1 MNYWLDL
8 FTGTTWRE
16 FRDAGCRVSGHSHH
30 MRGTVARIARGDILL
45 CYLTGVMRWVGALE
59 VIGPSRDKSKIWSQ
73 GEFPVRLDV
82 KPLILLDPDT
92 GVPMEAL
99 RGKVHFYQTD
109 TDKGRFRGFL
119 RGSPHQFKRTEDG
132 QLVLELLR
140 QAEAS
145 PVSRPVDPRKLA
157 KIPQYRVQ
165 RRRGSKMVAASVT
178 VPEVELISDGERPDE
193 TKGPTHTEIEWRLLT
208 LGSAMG
214 LDLWVARNDRS
225 REWQGKRLAEIKG
238 IIEELPTQFNEAT
251 NRTIELID
259 VLWLKG
265 NSIVAA
271 FEVEHTTSIFSGLL
285 RMSDLLALQPNLEI
299 KLYLVGPDERREKF
313 FQEIKRPTFAIRE
326 KPLHT
331 TCGFVPYS
339 KLCEYVDQI
348 TRLDLAGSLQ
358 PKFLDKIADY
368 FEDDDGRA

>member
-1 MNYWLDL
+1 MNFWLDL
-8 FTGTTWRE
+8 FTGTTWKE
-16 FRDAGCRVSGHSHH
+16 FREAGGRVSGFSHR
-30 MRGTVARIARGDILL
+30 MRGTAARIARGDILL

-59 VIGPSRDKSKIWSQ
+59 VVGSSRDKTKIWSH
-73 GEFPVRLDV
+73 GDFPARLEV
-82 KPLILLDPDT
+82 KPLIVLDPET
-92 GVPMEAL
+92 GVPMESL
-99 RGKVHFYQTD
+99 RGKVQFYKTEA
-109 TDKGRFRGFL
+109 DKGGFKGFV
-119 RGSPHQFKRTEDG
+119 RGSPHEFKRPEDG
-132 QLVLELLR
+132 QLILELLR
-140 QAEAS
+140 QAQAS

-157 KIPQYRVQ
+157 KVPQYKVQ
-165 RRRGSKMVAASVT
+165 RRRGSKVIATSVT
-178 VPEVELISDGERPDE
+178 VPGVERADEVALPGEVKEPS
-193 TKGPTHTEIEWRLLT
+193 HTEIEWRLLT

-225 REWQGKRLAEIKG
+225 KLWQGELLGGIKG
-238 IIEELPTQFNEAT
+238 MIEELPTQFNEAT
-251 NRTIELID
+251 TRTIELID

-271 FEVEHTTSIFSGLL
+271 FEVEHTSSIFSGLL

-299 KLYLVGPDERREKF
+299 KLYLVGPDDRRDKF

-326 KPLHT
+326 KPLDT

-358 PKFLDKIADY
+358 PKFLEKIADY
-368 FEDDDGRA
+368 FEDDESKT

>member
-1 MNYWLDL
+1 MTYWLDL
-8 FTGTTWRE
+8 FTGTTWQE
-16 FRDAGCRVSGHSHH
+16 FRDSGCKVSGFSHR

-73 GEFPVRLDV
+73 SDFPARLEV
-82 KPLILLDPDT
+82 KALILLDPET
-92 GVPMEAL
+92 GVPMEDL
-99 RGKVHFYQTD
+99 RGTVQFYKTES
-109 TDKGRFRGFL
+109 DKGKFKGFV
-119 RGSPHQFKRTEDG
+119 RGSPHQFKRPEDG
-132 QLVLELLR
+132 QLVFDMLR
-140 QAEAS
+140 QAEAA
-145 PVSRPVDPRKLA
+145 PVTRPVDPRKLA
-157 KIPQYRVQ
+157 KVPQYLVQ
-165 RRRGSKMVAASVT
+165 RRRGSKVIAASVT
-178 VPEVELISDGERPDE
+178 VPEAERINEVELSDE

-225 REWQGKRLAEIKG
+225 REWQGKRLGDING
-238 IIEELPTQFNEAT
+238 IIAELPTQFNEAT

-313 FQEIKRPTFAIRE
+313 FLEIKRPTFAIRD

-358 PKFLDKIADY
+358 PKFLDKITDY
-368 FEDDDGRA
+368 FEDEDRIA